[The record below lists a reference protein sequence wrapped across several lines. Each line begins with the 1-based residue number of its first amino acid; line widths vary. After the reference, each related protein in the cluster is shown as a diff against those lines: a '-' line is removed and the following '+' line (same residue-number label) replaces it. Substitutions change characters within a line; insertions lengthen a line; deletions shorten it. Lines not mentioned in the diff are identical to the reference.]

1 MHHSV
6 HPHIRG
12 AYVIL
17 LNRSSPKPGSSPHT
31 WGIQEL
37 GGADQDRLRFIPTY
51 VGHTMLGQIVNH
63 ILTVHPHIRGA
74 YSLLR
79 CHSSGGFG
87 SSPHTWGIRQDT
99 HGRPEDSG
107 SSPHTWGIRPLRL
120 LPVHDARFI
129 PTYVGHT
136 PESCWFAVK
145 DSVHP
150 HIRGAYPV
158 RGLEA
163 EPRDGSSPHTWGI
176 LRMEAPQEAIRR
188 FIPTYVGHTENP
200 HRLLHIIPVHP
211 HIRGAYLFVKGCPN
225 WPAGSSPH
233 TWGILEEQRKLR
245 GKKTVHPHIRGAYGR
260 SWPVPG
266 PAPVHPHIR
275 GAYSPLVTA
284 TTCKLGSSPHTWGI
298 PVKSLSNRAET
309 RFIPTYVGHT
319 ETLQDLHIIT
329 PVHPHIRG
337 AYCLIASFS

>member
-1 MHHSV
+1 MWTKKRTV

-12 AYVIL
+12 AYAL
-17 LNRSSPKPGSSPHT
+17 S
-31 WGIQEL
+31 GIAQVT
-37 GGADQDRLRFIPTY
+37 DTRFIPTY
-51 VGHTMLGQIVNH
+51 VGHTAAPAPARPRCP
-63 ILTVHPHIRGA
+63 VHPHIRGA
-74 YSLLR
+74 YKPCR
-79 CHSSGGFG
+79 WWRRNEDG
-87 SSPHTWGIRQDT
+87 SSPHTWGI
-99 HGRPEDSG
+99 
-107 SSPHTWGIRPLRL
+107 
-120 LPVHDARFI
+120 LPVDINGRKKWRFI

-233 TWGILEEQRKLR
+233 TWGILDLAFQQSDKL
-245 GKKTVHPHIRGAYGR
+245 
-260 SWPVPG
+260 
-266 PAPVHPHIR
+266 
-275 GAYSPLVTA
+275 
-284 TTCKLGSSPHTWGI
+284 
-298 PVKSLSNRAET
+298 

-319 ETLQDLHIIT
+319 MSECPNSTCIS
-329 PVHPHIRG
+329 VHPHIRG
-337 AYCLIASFS
+337 AYWAKVTDAGTPYGSSPHTWGIRFRRG

>member
-87 SSPHTWGIRQDT
+87 SSPHTWGIL
-99 HGRPEDSG
+99 SG
-107 SSPHTWGIRPLRL
+107 DG
-120 LPVHDARFI
+120 
-129 PTYVGHT
+129 
-136 PESCWFAVK
+136 
-145 DSVHP
+145 
-150 HIRGAYPV
+150 V
-158 RGLEA
+158 RHV
-163 EPRDGSSPHTWGI
+163 P
-176 LRMEAPQEAIRR
+176 RR
-188 FIPTYVGHTENP
+188 FIPTYVGHT
-200 HRLLHIIPVHP
+200 
-211 HIRGAYLFVKGCPN
+211 
-225 WPAGSSPH
+225 S
-233 TWGILEEQRKLR
+233 LERQRFALC
-245 GKKTVHPHIRGAYGR
+245 
-260 SWPVPG
+260 S
-266 PAPVHPHIR
+266 VHPHIR
-275 GAYSPLVTA
+275 GAYSTLFHVPAMGCGSSPHTWGIQYGYWEE
-284 TTCKLGSSPHTWGI
+284 TSDFGSSPHTWGI
-298 PVKSLSNRAET
+298 PASAPGGNVAV

-319 ETLQDLHIIT
+319 
-329 PVHPHIRG
+329 IRLLG
-337 AYCLIASFS
+337 RNI

>member
-87 SSPHTWGIRQDT
+87 SSPHTWGIL
-99 HGRPEDSG
+99 SG
-107 SSPHTWGIRPLRL
+107 DG
-120 LPVHDARFI
+120 
-129 PTYVGHT
+129 
-136 PESCWFAVK
+136 
-145 DSVHP
+145 
-150 HIRGAYPV
+150 V
-158 RGLEA
+158 RHV
-163 EPRDGSSPHTWGI
+163 P
-176 LRMEAPQEAIRR
+176 RR
-188 FIPTYVGHTENP
+188 FIPTYVGHT
-200 HRLLHIIPVHP
+200 
-211 HIRGAYLFVKGCPN
+211 
-225 WPAGSSPH
+225 S
-233 TWGILEEQRKLR
+233 LERQRFALC
-245 GKKTVHPHIRGAYGR
+245 
-260 SWPVPG
+260 S
-266 PAPVHPHIR
+266 VHPHIR
-275 GAYSPLVTA
+275 GAYSTLFHVPA
-284 TTCKLGSSPHTWGI
+284 MGCGSSPHTWGI
-298 PVKSLSNRAET
+298 HYMPYLPILLY

-319 ETLQDLHIIT
+319 SIRPRRQRGSS
-329 PVHPHIRG
+329 VHPHIRG
-337 AYCLIASFS
+337 AYRCTRAWG